1 MSNSPLELH
10 CPIREFQ
17 SFGRVKHL
25 LDEMTECARVG
36 DVLAIIG
43 SCAEIKVS
51 DEGFLD
57 TTVI

>member
-1 MSNSPLELH
+1 
-10 CPIREFQ
+10 
-17 SFGRVKHL
+17 
-25 LDEMTECARVG
+25 MTECARVG